1 MQFVRNWEVRKGRM
15 RRTVHML
22 VTPRVREEV
31 RRHFNCSA
39 LEGAELEDRVKHMRT
54 QESLSWS

>member
-39 LEGAELEDRVKHMRT
+39 LEGAELEDQVKHMRT
-54 QESLSWS
+54 Q